1 MTTLDDLIERNR
13 KFAAE
18 ESAAGLLLPSLPKAL
33 PKVKALII
41 GCADMRADPAHVLGI
56 KSGEAVVMRNLG
68 GRVTPGT
75 LRMLSLLGRIG
86 QVAGEA
92 PGGGGDFNLIV
103 LHHTDCGLTRLTGD
117 PAMLTDYFEITKE
130 ELPAKAVPDP
140 RAAVAV
146 DVAALKATPGLPDE
160 WLVSGLVY
168 DVATGVVDIV
178 VPPAPVR

>member
-1 MTTLDDLIERNR
+1 MTTFDGLIERNR

-33 PKVKALII
+33 AKVKALII
-41 GCADMRADPAHVLGI
+41 GCADMRVDPAHVLGI
-56 KSGEAVVMRNLG
+56 KSGEAIVMRNLG

-75 LRMLSLLGRIG
+75 LRMLGLLGRIG
-86 QVAGEA
+86 QVAGEV

-130 ELPAKAVPDP
+130 ELQTKAVPDP

-146 DVAALKATPGLPDE
+146 DVAALKATPGLPGE

-178 VPPAPVR
+178 VPPAPLR